1 MLTNRF
7 HKTIQFHLKAESCII
22 MQKVNP
28 FTQKKAGKRF
38 ENAKNEL
45 KMKEQALKLQKN
57 VNKN

>member
-1 MLTNRF
+1 
-7 HKTIQFHLKAESCII
+7 

-28 FTQKKAGKRF
+28 LTRKKANKTF
-38 ENAKNEL
+38 KMQENDL

>member
-1 MLTNRF
+1 
-7 HKTIQFHLKAESCII
+7 

-28 FTQKKAGKRF
+28 FTRKKANETFKMQEQRF